1 MKSPNNSDKKS
12 TGSSESQVVDL
23 ASFRKK
29 KATEGEFAPSGR
41 EPLYVS
47 HLNGKVGGN
56 PHMKRPEA
64 EGFGDRLTR
73 IRSSLEKINRLMAD
87 LKRMSADGPQPA
99 GEAKSGSK
107 PTQTTKT

>member
-1 MKSPNNSDKKS
+1 MKSSNDSDKKPS
-12 TGSSESQVVDL
+12 DSNDQAPVVDL

-29 KATEGEFAPSGR
+29 KATEGEFARGR

-47 HLNGKVGGN
+47 HLEGKVTGS
-56 PHMKRPEA
+56 PHTKRPDA

-87 LKRMSADGPQPA
+87 LKRMSAEGPAPVGADGKAPQN
-99 GEAKSGSK
+99 
-107 PTQTTKT
+107 TTKK